1 VRSDHGTNDSDLD
14 LHELRKHARE
24 YVEMEGHTKVVSIR
38 FKEILSLF
46 GEDDAVFLAKTTDSA
61 EPNWWVVGGSTPMN
75 LYAQSKFPSAD
86 EAFSFHRGLM
96 LRVLEKQMLLDAS
109 HRRGR
114 YDAFIS
120 HATED
125 KDTVVRPLAA
135 ALVRLGFQLWFDQ
148 TELRVGDGL
157 RKSIDR
163 GLSKS
168 RYGIVVLSKAF
179 FAKNWPRY
187 ELDGLTAREVKGRKV
202 ILPIWHGV
210 TGREVLKYSAPL
222 ADKIALST
230 GTMTI
235 QQIARTLGREL
246 ISRPKP

>member
-1 VRSDHGTNDSDLD
+1 
-14 LHELRKHARE
+14 
-24 YVEMEGHTKVVSIR
+24 
-38 FKEILSLF
+38 
-46 GEDDAVFLAKTTDSA
+46 
-61 EPNWWVVGGSTPMN
+61 MN
-75 LYAQSKFPSAD
+75 LYARSKFASAD

-96 LRVLEKQMLLDAS
+96 LRMLENQMLSDATT
-109 HRRGR
+109 RKGI

-125 KDTVVRPLAA
+125 KATVVRPLTA
-135 ALVRLGFQLWFDQ
+135 ALVRLGFRVWLDE

-168 RYGIVVLSKAF
+168 HYGIVVLSTAF

-187 ELDGLTAREVKGRKV
+187 ELDGLTAREIKGRKV

-210 TGREVLKYSAPL
+210 MHRDVLKFSPPL
-222 ADKIALST
+222 ADKVALST
-230 GTMTI
+230 SSMTI
-235 QQIARTLGREL
+235 QQIARALGREL
-246 ISRPKP
+246 ASL